1 MGVLTALAIL
11 AGLIVVH
18 EAGHF
23 LAATWQGIRVSG
35 FSVGFGPA
43 LLQRS
48 RRGVVYALRA
58 IPLGGYVAFPDDDED
73 SPFPA
78 DDPNLLRNRPLHQ
91 RALVI
96 AAGVIANLLLA
107 WAVLLAQGVVVG
119 IPAGFS
125 TTPGVL
131 VAGVQGGQAAA
142 NAGLRAGDRIVALA
156 GQPLEGGQ
164 QAVAE
169 LVSTIRNAPGRTL
182 PIEAERDQQRI
193 NLSLTPADLGG
204 IGRIGAQLQPNGSEV
219 YRRPRNALE
228 PLLQANH
235 AVVVLT
241 RRTVEGF
248 GTLLTHF
255 GETAGQVSGPVK
267 IVEMG
272 GLPGPPG
279 RRQPVRVHRPDLDQP
294 GGAQRPAAAV
304 ARWRPVRPAAA
315 RRTAGPSPAGP
326 LPDGLHAVGLR
337 VPGGAEPDPDR
348 EGHQPAAS
356 HPAVAGPLNTPSG
369 WQGRVANSETT
380 SKRPHGEE
388 VDDRAR
394 YQAPQNGGS
403 LRRQAHRP
411 QGRLRCGQ

>member
-58 IPLGGYVAFPDDDED
+58 IPLGGYVAFPDEDED

-78 DDPNLLRNRPLHQ
+78 DDPDLLRNRPLHQ

-107 WAVLLAQGVVVG
+107 WAVLVAQGVVVG

-131 VAGVQGGQAAA
+131 VAGVQGGEPAAL
-142 NAGLRAGDRIVALA
+142 AGLKAGDRIVQVGSAPLA
-156 GQPLEGGQ
+156 GGQ
-164 QAVAE
+164 QAVAD
-169 LVSTIRNAPGRTL
+169 LVETIRSSSGKGLALQAQRG
-182 PIEAERDQQRI
+182 DQKL
-193 NLSLTPADLGG
+193 NLTLTPSDLGG
-204 IGRIGAQLQPNGSEV
+204 IGRVGAQLQPNGSEV
-219 YRRPRNALE
+219 FRRARGPLE
-228 PLLQANH
+228 PIRQANH
-235 AVVVLT
+235 DLLALT

-248 GTLLTHF
+248 GNLITHF

-267 IVEMG
+267 IVAMG
-272 GLPGPPG
+272 ASLAH
-279 RRQPVRVHRPDLDQP
+279 Q
-294 GGAQRPAAAV
+294 GGASLFLYTALISINLAV
-304 ARWRPVRPAAA
+304 LNAL
-315 RRTAGPSPAGP
+315 P
-326 LPDGLHAVGLR
+326 LPMLDGGQFALLLIEGLRGRPLPQRFQMAFMQSGFVLLVGLSL
-337 VPGGAEPDPDR
+337 VLIVKDTS
-348 EGHQPAAS
+348 QLPAIQQLL
-356 HPAVAGPLNTPSG
+356 GN
-369 WQGRVANSETT
+369 
-380 SKRPHGEE
+380 
-388 VDDRAR
+388 
-394 YQAPQNGGS
+394 
-403 LRRQAHRP
+403 
-411 QGRLRCGQ
+411 